1 MKAYERL
8 LKYVKVYT
16 TSDENSETHPTTMR
30 QFDLA
35 KMLVEE
41 MKEIGIE
48 GVTCD
53 EHCYVYGYIPA
64 TKGYEDKHAI
74 GLIAHLD
81 TAPAACG
88 ENVKPQIIEN
98 YDGGNVVLKG
108 NNSIL
113 SPERFP
119 HLKNLKGRTLITTDG
134 TTLLGADDKAGIAEI
149 LTACEKI
156 INENIPHG
164 KICIGFTP
172 DEEVGLG
179 AHLFDVKKFGADFA
193 YTIDGGIE
201 GEISYEN
208 FNASMAKVEISG
220 VSVHPGSA
228 KNTMI
233 NALNVAIEL
242 NGMLPACE
250 RPETTEGYEGF
261 YYLEKMSGN
270 TDAATMEYILRDH
283 DAAKIEAKKDTLK
296 LAEKLLNEK
305 YGEGTVKVT
314 IKEQYKN
321 MVEHIKPCFH
331 LIDNATDA
339 MKALGVTPVI
349 EPIRGGTDGAT
360 LSYMGLPCPNL
371 GTGGFAYHGE
381 FEHITVEGMDICTD
395 IIVEILKKI
404 RTLKFKS

>member
-16 TSDENSETHPTTMR
+16 TSDENSDTHPTTLR

-35 KMLVEE
+35 KLLVEE
-41 MKEIGIE
+41 MKELGIQD
-48 GVTCD
+48 VKLD
-53 EHCYVYGYIPA
+53 DNCYVYGYIPA
-64 TKGYEDKHAI
+64 TKGYEDKPSI
-74 GLIAHLD
+74 GLIAHMD
-81 TAPAACG
+81 TAPAANG

-98 YDGGNVVLKG
+98 YDGGEVVLKG

-119 HLKNLKGRTLITTDG
+119 HLKTLKGRTLITTDG
-134 TTLLGADDKAGIAEI
+134 TSLLGADDKAGISEI
-149 LTACEKI
+149 LTACEVI
-156 INENIPHG
+156 INENTPHG
-164 KICIGFTP
+164 KICVGFTP

-179 AHLFDVKKFGADFA
+179 AHFFDVKNFGADFA

-208 FNASMAKVEISG
+208 FNAAAAKVEISG

-228 KNTMI
+228 KNAMI
-233 NALNVAIEL
+233 NALNVAIEF
-242 NGMLPACE
+242 NSMLPSAE
-250 RPETTEGYEGF
+250 RPEYTEEYEGF
-261 YYLEKMSGN
+261 YYLEKLSGN
-270 TDAATMEYILRDH
+270 TDNATMNYILRDH
-283 DAAKIEAKKDTLK
+283 NSEKIEVKKSMIQ
-296 LAEKLLNEK
+296 LAEKLINEK
-305 YGEGTVKVT
+305 YGAGTVKVT
-314 IKEQYKN
+314 VRDQYKN

-331 LIDNATDA
+331 LIDNATEA
-339 MKALGVTPVI
+339 MKALNVIPVI

-381 FEHITVEGMDICTD
+381 FEHITVEGMDICTN
-395 IIVEILKKI
+395 IIVEILK
-404 RTLKFKS
+404 RYAQ

>member
-8 LKYVKVYT
+8 LNYVKVYT
-16 TSDENSETHPTTMR
+16 TSDEESSSHPTTKR

-35 KMLVEE
+35 NILVEE
-41 MKEIGIE
+41 MKNLGIQD
-48 GVTCD
+48 VRCD
-53 EHCYVYGYIPA
+53 EHCYVYGVIPA
-64 TKGYEDKHAI
+64 TEGYEKKKAI

-98 YDGGNVVLKG
+98 YDGGDIILKG

-113 SPERFP
+113 SPNRFP

-149 LTACEKI
+149 LTACEI
-156 INENIPHG
+156 ILTENIPHG

-179 AHLFDVKKFGADFA
+179 AHLFNVKEFGADFA

-208 FNASMAKVEISG
+208 FNAAMAKVEVSG

-233 NALNVAIEL
+233 NALNVAIEF
-242 NGMLPACE
+242 NSMLPSCE
-250 RPETTEGYEGF
+250 RPEYTEGYEGF
-261 YYLEKMSGN
+261 YYLEKLNGN
-270 TDAATMEYILRDH
+270 TDNAIAEYIIRDH
-283 DAAKIEAKKDTLK
+283 DAEKFNAKKDTIR

-305 YGEGTVKVT
+305 YGDGTVKVT

-321 MVEHIKPCFH
+321 MAEHIKPCFH
-331 LIDNATDA
+331 LIDNAIES
-339 MKALGVTPVI
+339 MKELGVEPVI

-381 FEHITVEGMDICTD
+381 FEHISVEGMDMATN
-395 IIVEILKKI
+395 IIVNILKKYAEEE
-404 RTLKFKS
+404 

>member
-314 IKEQYKN
+314 IKDQYKN

-339 MKALGVTPVI
+339 MEVLGVTPVI

-395 IIVEILKKI
+395 IIVEILKKYA
-404 RTLKFKS
+404 L